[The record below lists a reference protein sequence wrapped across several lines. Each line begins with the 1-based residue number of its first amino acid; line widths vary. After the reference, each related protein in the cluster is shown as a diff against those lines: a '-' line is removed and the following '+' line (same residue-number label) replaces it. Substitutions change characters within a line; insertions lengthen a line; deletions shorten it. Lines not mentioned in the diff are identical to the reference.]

1 MTGEDLCW
9 ENLMGGSGCMLLD
22 CDEHLFMTYSQ
33 SGEKGAEKLLSKWAE
48 ISTQKDP
55 KILGMTLS
63 PNLFLVNEEAAMNIA
78 FSTARK
84 YWGRVS
90 TELQLFFEKHGL
102 DEKFV
107 HDRLN
112 AFFYTQ
118 KGKETFFEQLFA
130 QHTMDLERLIWL
142 IFGKRWQVTLPMN
155 DLQTIFLYKFKDEY
169 FVHMIYKEEALFWH
183 WLFTKKVYSL
193 LIHRPLEQF
202 TFIHEMMRHF
212 EHSAQITYAHV
223 NNFVHNYRKNLD
235 KCITFVDNHNASCLA
250 KKQLRLYQIVTHYRL
265 SAGDFQCVKDLI
277 TSFEADW
284 RYSMYALTEKE
295 KVLIA
300 YILLHMGHGEQDHE
314 TVIHYG
320 EYLLEDERLNNYAIE
335 IMLEYKDLL
344 PNRKPTPPAIIKN
357 YALNYLENM
366 YAVLLDNY
374 VKMERY
380 NEGLTLIKE
389 NVLAS
394 NKKIHAA
401 LVQQNFSNEQFI
413 AMEASVQ
420 QDIALQVNNSLQHIG
435 LSVEEW
441 RQNYCEPDAPY
452 YLVAQSSSL
461 HMVNILKVLFVT
473 EQYELFEKLM
483 EVYKKYLLIDDH
495 FGKLRTF
502 ISAYV

>member
-1 MTGEDLCW
+1 
-9 ENLMGGSGCMLLD
+9 MGGSGCMLLD

-142 IFGKRWQVTLPMN
+142 IFGKRWQVKLPVN